1 MVQYP
6 YMEKLHYRTNEAER
20 KLLARIQNDFTE
32 AHKLKSRAFEVF
44 YHPIYGQRSVEMLH
58 RDARRLFDG
67 IIEDPQTGKTWK
79 SRHVR
84 NKIHK
89 KVVASVAQTISAGLG
104 LDFSAYNSKEKLD
117 RVMSRVTE
125 DLYEWT
131 LEREEFDYLELIAEF
146 TRTIEGT
153 VHVMDEIAWEEREVR
168 EIVDIEYG
176 TDKIVTEK
184 ANRVEFKGCRSI
196 LVPNDEMYVANNLIP
211 DIQDQPFVIRRQVT
225 SKRSIAKKFGG
236 YKRFKYVIPGASSYF
251 GLGDTNGDKE
261 MDDVSD
267 RVEVLYYWS
276 KDDDTFAIVIN
287 GVLIT
292 PVDFPFPY
300 PHKQYPL
307 AKTVYL
313 PTSDPR
319 MYWGN
324 PLPNILADEQHLSTQ
339 LWRGIVDA
347 QNLKRK
353 PPVATND
360 PEMVSEDIVI
370 PGAIVQTENPES
382 SIRAIQ
388 GVSNGVDQADFNV
401 LALNDKAVDDNSI
414 DAISSAAAAE
424 GDQTATE
431 VKAIVGSAERLRG
444 VSEQFYGHLLMQH
457 ARLRIPNILWF
468 VTHDDDFAE
477 IVRNDVQIEG
487 GKGDRHIRFAYKTD
501 MPSSLEVLEEEI
513 KAAKKGENIQ
523 VLYVNR
529 EMVNDYRY
537 HVSLSVIAKPRRTSA
552 SKIAKAIQ
560 KYQLYATNPMVDQ
573 EWNARKLIE
582 ALGDEPDE
590 AIKQNMPVPEQMG
603 TPKVDTALSQ
613 AVANE
618 APV

>member
-1 MVQYP
+1 
-6 YMEKLHYRTNEAER
+6 MEKPHYRTNEAER
-20 KLLARIQNDFTE
+20 KLLARIRQDFTE
-32 AHKLKSRAFEVF
+32 AHTLKSRAYEVF
-44 YHPIYGQRSVEMLH
+44 YHPIYGARSVDMLH
-58 RDARRLFDG
+58 RDSKRLFDG
-67 IIEDPQTGKTWK
+67 LIEDPTTGKTWK

-89 KVVASVAQTISAGLG
+89 KVVASVAQTVSAGLG
-104 LDFSAYNSKEKLD
+104 LDFGAYNSKEKLD

-131 LEREEFDYLELIAEF
+131 LEREEFDFLEIMAEF
-146 TRTIEGT
+146 TRTTQGT
-153 VHVMDEIAWEEREVR
+153 VHIMDEIAWDEREVR
-168 EIVDIEYG
+168 EIVDIEFG
-176 TDKIVTEK
+176 TDKISTEK
-184 ANRVEFKGCRSI
+184 KKRVEFKGCRST
-196 LVPNDEMYVANNLIP
+196 LVPNDEIFIANPFISN
-211 DIQDQPFVIRRQVT
+211 IQDQSFIIRRQIT
-225 SKRSIAKKFGG
+225 SKRSIDKAFGG
-236 YKRFKYVIPGASSYF
+236 YKRYKHVISGQTNFF
-251 GLGDTNGDKE
+251 GLGSIQNDKE
-261 MDDVSD
+261 LDDIDD

-276 KDDDTFAIVIN
+276 KDDDTFAIIIN

-292 PVDFPFPY
+292 PADFPFPY
-300 PHKQYPL
+300 PHKQYPI
-307 AKTVYL
+307 AKSIYL
-313 PTSDPR
+313 PFSDER

-324 PLPNILADEQHLSTQ
+324 PLPNVLADEQHLSTQ

-353 PPVATND
+353 PPIATND

-370 PGAIVQTENPES
+370 PGAIVQAENPES

-401 LALNDKAVDDNSI
+401 LALNDKAVDDNSV
-414 DAISSAAAAE
+414 DAISSASQAQ

-444 VSEQFYGHLLMQH
+444 VSEQFFGHLLMQH

-468 VTHDDDFAE
+468 ITHDDDFAE
-477 IVRNDVQIEG
+477 IVRNDVQIDG
-487 GKGDRHIRFAYKTD
+487 GRGDRYIRFAYKTD
-501 MPSSLEVLEEEI
+501 MPDSLEVLEEEV

-529 EMVNDYRY
+529 EKVNDYRY
-537 HVSLSVIAKPRRTSA
+537 HVSVSVIAKPRRTSA
-552 SKIAKAIQ
+552 AKVAKAIQ
-560 KYQLYATNPMVDQ
+560 KYQLYATNQLVDQ
-573 EWNARKLIE
+573 EWNSRKLVE

-590 AIKQNMPVPEQMG
+590 AIKQNMPTPDQMG
-603 TPKVDTALSQ
+603 MPKVDTALSQ

>member
-1 MVQYP
+1 
-6 YMEKLHYRTNEAER
+6 MEKPHYRTNEAER
-20 KLLARIQNDFTE
+20 KLLARIQRDFTE
-32 AHKLKSRAFEVF
+32 AHTLKNRAYEVF
-44 YHPIYGQRSVEMLH
+44 YHPIYGARNVETLH
-58 RDARRLFDG
+58 RDSKRLFDG
-67 IIEDPQTGKTWK
+67 IIEDPATGKTWK
-79 SRHVR
+79 SRNVR
-84 NKIHK
+84 NKVHK
-89 KVVASVAQTISAGLG
+89 KVVASVAQTVSAGLG

-131 LEREEFDYLELIAEF
+131 LEREEFDFLEIMAEF
-146 TRTIEGT
+146 TRTTQGT
-153 VHVMDEIAWEEREVR
+153 VHVMDEIAWEERKVR
-168 EIVDIEYG
+168 EIIDFEFG
-176 TDKIVTEK
+176 TDKIETETK
-184 ANRVEFKGCRSI
+184 NRVEFKGCRSV
-196 LVPNDEMYVANNLIP
+196 LVPNDEMFPANPFIA
-211 DIQDQPFVIRRQVT
+211 DIQDQPFIIRRQVT
-225 SKRSIAKKFGG
+225 SKRSIDKKFNG
-236 YKRFKYVIPGASSYF
+236 YKRYKYVIPGQSSYF
-251 GLGDTNGDKE
+251 GLGNLQGDKE
-261 MDDVSD
+261 MDEVDD

-292 PVDFPFPY
+292 PVNFPFPY
-300 PHKQYPL
+300 PHKQYPI
-307 AKTVYL
+307 AKTIYL
-313 PTSDPR
+313 PFSDER

-324 PLPNILADEQHLSTQ
+324 SLPNVLADEQHLSTH
-339 LWRGIVDA
+339 LWRGIIDA

-353 PPVATND
+353 PPIATND

-370 PGAIVQTENPES
+370 PGAIVQAENPES

-414 DAISSAAAAE
+414 DAISSAAAAQ

-444 VSEQFYGHLLMQH
+444 VSEQFYGHFLMQH

-487 GKGDRHIRFAYKTD
+487 GKGDRYIRFAYKTD

-513 KAAKKGENIQ
+513 KAAKKGEKMQI
-523 VLYVNR
+523 LYVNK

-560 KYQLYATNPMVDQ
+560 KYQLYATNQLVDQ
-573 EWNARKLIE
+573 EWNARKLVE

-590 AIKQNMPVPEQMG
+590 AIKQNMPVPDQMG